1 MFSDYLAGWALVPDG
16 DPIRTHSSEL
26 LPVRRHGVPA
36 MLKVAV
42 TAEEKA
48 GATVMAWW
56 DGEGAARVLAHDGD
70 AILLERAE
78 EKVSLADLVHGGQDG
93 EASRIICSVV
103 AKLHAPK
110 AKPPPS
116 LVPLARWFQE
126 LGPPAAAHGGVLA
139 ISART
144 ANELLA
150 SPRDVGVLHGDI
162 HHGNILNF
170 AERGWLAIDAKGVV
184 GERSFDYANLFCNP
198 DYETATA
205 PGRLS
210 RQIHIVADAAGLEHG
225 RLLRWVLAWA
235 GLSAAWHL
243 EDGTR
248 PETALIV
255 AENAAAELHA

>member
-1 MFSDYLAGWALVPDG
+1 MFSDYLAGWGLVPDG
-16 DPIRTHSSEL
+16 DPIRTPSSEL
-26 LPVRRHGVPA
+26 LPVRHRGVPA

-48 GATVMAWW
+48 GARVMSWW
-56 DGEGAARVLAHDGD
+56 DGEGAARVLARDDD

-78 EKVSLADLVHGGQDG
+78 GRVSLADLVHGGHDS
-93 EASRIICSVV
+93 EASRIICAVV
-103 AKLHAPK
+103 MKLHAPK
-110 AKPPPS
+110 AKPTPS
-116 LVPLARWFQE
+116 LIPLTRWFRALDQ
-126 LGPPAAAHGGVLA
+126 AAGAHGGVLA
-139 ISART
+139 ISAQM

-150 SPRDVGVLHGDI
+150 SPRDVRGPHGDI

-170 AERGWLAIDAKGVV
+170 AERGWLAIDPKGVV
-184 GERSFDYANLFCNP
+184 GERNFDYANLFCNP
-198 DYETATA
+198 DHETATA
-205 PGRLS
+205 SGRLS

-248 PETALIV
+248 PETALMVGEI
-255 AENAAAELHA
+255 AAAELHA